1 VRNHCWLDAKNITAY
16 KQGYIVIKKLSM
28 KLFDDER
35 IIILGPNGSGKSS
48 IVDLINRNIYPLVK
62 NNSYFRIF
70 NEELIDIW
78 KIRKYISTVNNE
90 IKLRINKELKVRDI
104 LLSGLYGRFCKI
116 NNPQKKDLIK
126 VNQLIEKMFLN
137 DIVDRKF
144 GYLSDGEKQI
154 SIIAR
159 AIINNPKVL
168 ILDEPIVNLDLKSK
182 IFLINKI
189 QYLSKLGISILC
201 ITHDISII
209 TKDYNRLIFLKDR
222 EIIKD
227 GKPKELMNSENINQL
242 FDINIK
248 LIENTNSWD
257 IIRGC

>member
-1 VRNHCWLDAKNITAY
+1 MRTNCWLDAKNATAFKQDY
-16 KQGYIVIKKLSM
+16 KVIKNLSL
-28 KLFDDER
+28 KLFDNER
-35 IIILGPNGSGKSS
+35 ILILGPNGSGKSS
-48 IVDLINRNIYPLVK
+48 IVDLINRNIYPIVNK
-62 NNSYFRIF
+62 DSHFRIF
-70 NEELIDIW
+70 NKELIDIW
-78 KIRKYISTVNNE
+78 QVRKYISTVNNE
-90 IKLRINKELKVRDI
+90 IKSRINRNLKVKDI

-116 NNPQKKDLIK
+116 NNSKKEDLDN
-126 VNQLIEKMFLN
+126 VNELIEIMLLN
-137 DIVDRKF
+137 DIADKKF

-168 ILDEPIVNLDLKSK
+168 ILDEPSVNIDLKSK

-189 QYLSKLGISILC
+189 QNLSQLGISILC
-201 ITHDISII
+201 ITHDISLI

-227 GKPKELMNSENINQL
+227 GKPNDLMKSDNINQL

-248 LIENTNSWD
+248 LVENSNSWD
-257 IIRGC
+257 VYRR

>member
-1 VRNHCWLDAKNITAY
+1 MRSNCWLDVKNTNAY
-16 KQGYIVIKKLSM
+16 KQHYKVIKNLSIKLSYN
-28 KLFDDER
+28 ER

-62 NNSYFRIF
+62 KDSYFRIF

-78 KIRKYISTVNNE
+78 KVRKYISTVNNE
-90 IKLRINKELKVRDI
+90 IKLRINRNLKVKDV

-116 NNPQKKDLIK
+116 NDPQKEDLTKVKD
-126 VNQLIEKMFLN
+126 LIEKMFLN
-137 DIVDRKF
+137 DIADKKF
-144 GYLSDGEKQI
+144 GYLSDGERQI

-168 ILDEPIVNLDLKSK
+168 ILDEPSVNLDLKSR
-182 IFLINKI
+182 IFLIEKI
-189 QYLSKLGISILC
+189 QNLSQLGICILC

-209 TKDYNRLIFLKDR
+209 TKDFNRLIFLKDR
-222 EIIKD
+222 EILRD
-227 GKPKELMNSENINQL
+227 GKPNELMNSKNINHL

-248 LIENTNSWD
+248 LIENSNSWD
-257 IIRGC
+257 VYRG

>member
-1 VRNHCWLDAKNITAY
+1 VRNNCWLDAKNTTAY
-16 KQGYIVIKKLSM
+16 KQDYKVLRNLSI
-28 KLFDDER
+28 KLFDNER

-48 IVDLINRNIYPLVK
+48 IVDLINRNIYPIVK
-62 NNSYFRIF
+62 SGSYFKIF

-78 KIRKYISTVNNE
+78 KVRKYISTVNNE
-90 IKLRINKELKVRDI
+90 IKFRINKHLKVKDV

-116 NNPQKKDLIK
+116 DNPQKEDLVK
-126 VNQLIEKMFLN
+126 VNELIEKMFLN
-137 DIVDRKF
+137 DIANKKF

-168 ILDEPIVNLDLKSK
+168 ILDEPSVNIDLKSR
-182 IFLINKI
+182 IFLIKKI
-189 QYLSKLGISILC
+189 QDLSQLCISILC

-209 TKDYNRLIFLKDR
+209 TKEYNRVIFLKDGK
-222 EIIKD
+222 IIRD
-227 GKPKELMNSENINQL
+227 GSPSELMKSENINQL

-248 LIENTNSWD
+248 LIENSNSWD
-257 IIRGC
+257 VYRG

>member
-1 VRNHCWLDAKNITAY
+1 MRNNCWLDAKNTTAY
-16 KQGYIVIKKLSM
+16 KQDYKVIKNLSI
-28 KLFDDER
+28 KLFENER

-62 NNSYFRIF
+62 KGSYFRIF

-78 KIRKYISTVNNE
+78 KVRKYISTVNNE
-90 IKLRINKELKVRDI
+90 IKFRINKHLKVKDV

-116 NNPQKKDLIK
+116 NSPNIEDLIK
-126 VNQLIEKMFLN
+126 VKELIEKMLLN
-137 DIVDRKF
+137 DIADKKF

-168 ILDEPIVNLDLKSK
+168 ILDEPSVNIDLKSR
-182 IFLINKI
+182 ILLINKI
-189 QYLSKLGISILC
+189 KDLSQLGISVLC

-209 TKDYNRLIFLKDR
+209 TKDYNRVIFLKDR
-222 EIIKD
+222 EIIRD
-227 GKPKELMNSENINQL
+227 GKPFELMKSENINQL

-248 LIENTNSWD
+248 LIENNNSWD
-257 IIRGC
+257 VYRG